1 MSYLKE
7 MCMQLV
13 GWLVG
18 WLATKVQLGAKCI
31 KLGGLMRIC
40 LLPTNRSYIYT
51 PPPPQKDYKFPE
63 KWGARCFLGGS
74 SRKEDPIDGISGPGS
89 LMMAALV
96 CEEGSAAHQLRQT
109 KGRHENFR
117 YPCLTTEC
125 ECVCGNE
132 ILRASFFLSKQK
144 FAIAIGRP
152 RSSEKYYI
160 TRYVYTSIYSIYS
173 SNELSAADPRG
184 KLRGFKGGN

>member
-1 MSYLKE
+1 
-7 MCMQLV
+7 
-13 GWLVG
+13 
-18 WLATKVQLGAKCI
+18 
-31 KLGGLMRIC
+31 
-40 LLPTNRSYIYT
+40 
-51 PPPPQKDYKFPE
+51 
-63 KWGARCFLGGS
+63 
-74 SRKEDPIDGISGPGS
+74 
-89 LMMAALV
+89 MAALV

-160 TRYVYTSIYSIYS
+160 TRYVYTYIYI
-173 SNELSAADPRG
+173 
-184 KLRGFKGGN
+184 